1 MNEDNFLLNEIW
13 NENSSD
19 EDNIDSSSTSSSS
32 DSSSTASSDYN
43 PLLENDICEEDLL
56 FPLLHF
62 LNNGRRRQRVEN
74 FLHVVHVKS
83 NEEFREDF
91 RLTRPIVY
99 QLLGN

>member
-1 MNEDNFLLNEIW
+1 M
-13 NENSSD
+13 ENSND
-19 EDNIDSSSTSSSS
+19 DDDNIDSSSTSSSD
-32 DSSSTASSDYN
+32 DSSSTNSSNYN
-43 PLLENDICEEDLL
+43 PLLENDIYEEDLL

-74 FLHVVHVKS
+74 FFYVARVKS

-99 QLLGN
+99 QLLGNY